1 MHTAPA
7 HHSRVREMTTA
18 ALVAAL
24 IAGTAW
30 ITVRIG
36 PVPFTLQSMFVLL
49 AGLLL
54 RPGWA
59 AASMGI
65 YLLLG
70 AVGLPVF
77 SGGQS
82 GLGTLMG
89 PTGGFLLAFPVAAA
103 ALSAVRGLSANASSF
118 TTRRAV
124 ADIEGVVLAEILVYL
139 IGVPWLMASTG
150 MGLGKAFA
158 AAVVPFLLPDAAKA
172 VMAIVVAGA
181 VRRARAHG

>member
-1 MHTAPA
+1 MQAAPA
-7 HHSRVREMTTA
+7 HRSRVREMTTA

-30 ITVRIG
+30 MTIRIG

-70 AVGLPVF
+70 AIGLPVF

-82 GLGTLMG
+82 GFGTLMG
-89 PTGGFLLAFPVAAA
+89 PTGGFLLAFPIAAA
-103 ALSAVRGLSANASSF
+103 ALSAVRGLSAKASSF

-124 ADIEGVVLAEILVYL
+124 ADIEGVVVAELLAYL
-139 IGVPWLMASTG
+139 IGIPWLMASTG
-150 MGLGKAFA
+150 MDLGKAFA
-158 AAVVPFLLPDAAKA
+158 VAVVPFLLPDAAKA

-181 VRRARAHG
+181 VRRARGHG

>member
-1 MHTAPA
+1 MQAAPA
-7 HHSRVREMTTA
+7 HRSRVREMTTA

-30 ITVRIG
+30 MTVRVG

-89 PTGGFLLAFPVAAA
+89 PTGGFLLAFPIAAA
-103 ALSAVRGLSANASSF
+103 ALSAVRGLSAKTGSF

-124 ADIEGVVLAEILVYL
+124 ADIEGVVVAEFLVYL
-139 IGVPWLMASTG
+139 IGVPWLMVSTG
-150 MGLGKAFA
+150 MDFGKAFA

-181 VRRARAHG
+181 VRRARSHG

>member
-1 MHTAPA
+1 MQTVPA
-7 HHSRVREMTTA
+7 HRSRVREMTTA

-30 ITVRIG
+30 MTVRVG

-103 ALSAVRGLSANASSF
+103 ALSAVRGLSVKASSF
-118 TTRRAV
+118 ATRRAV
-124 ADIEGVVLAEILVYL
+124 ADIEGVVVAEFLVYL
-139 IGVPWLMASTG
+139 IGVSWLMASTG
-150 MGLGKAFA
+150 MDVGKAFA

-181 VRRARAHG
+181 VRRARSHG

>member
-1 MHTAPA
+1 
-7 HHSRVREMTTA
+7 MTTA

-30 ITVRIG
+30 VTVRVG

-77 SGGQS
+77 SGGQG
-82 GLGTLMG
+82 GLGALMG
-89 PTGGFLLAFPVAAA
+89 PTGGFLFAFPLAAA
-103 ALSAVRGLSANASSF
+103 VLSAVRGLSAKASSF
-118 TTRRAV
+118 TTRRV
-124 ADIEGVVLAEILVYL
+124 VGDIEGIVVAELLVYL
-139 IGVPWLMASTG
+139 VGIPWLMASTG
-150 MGLGKAFA
+150 MDVGKALA
-158 AAVVPFLLPDAAKA
+158 VAVVPFLLPDAAKA

-181 VRRARAHG
+181 VRRARGHG